1 MTRTHIAETIHA
13 STVSVRGHG
22 VLIMGASGSGKSGL
36 ALRMMALGA
45 DLVADDRVQLSGQAK
60 ELWAQAPAA
69 IQGMIEA
76 RGIGVISVPFVS
88 QTVLSLV
95 VDLDRD
101 PSARMPQRC
110 VFTRLGANIPLI
122 LGRGVPN
129 LASTLM
135 FLARTGGVTL
145 E

>member
-1 MTRTHIAETIHA
+1 MTRTDIGETIHA
-13 STVSVRGHG
+13 SAVSVRGRG
-22 VLIMGASGSGKSGL
+22 VLILGASGSGKSGL

-45 DLVADDRVQLSGQAK
+45 DLVADDRVQLSGQAT
-60 ELWAQAPAA
+60 ELWARAPVA

-88 QTVLSLV
+88 QTVLSLA
-95 VDLDRD
+95 VDLDREA
-101 PSARMPQRC
+101 SARMPQRR

-122 LGRGVPN
+122 LGRDVPN
-129 LASTLM
+129 LESTLM
-135 FLARTGGVTL
+135 FLVHTGGVTL